1 MNALSIVISG
11 TSLFLDVP
19 GSTGAG
25 SKDLE
30 HFVRAKLQ
38 KGQILV
44 GEVIQGLHGRSY
56 FFAANLFLEAAANG
70 GMGGVLCH
78 VLESEGLY
86 DADDPWN
93 SPKGH
98 LIIKAGPLPCAIL
111 LFLHSNIGCLAD

>member
-1 MNALSIVISG
+1 MKALSTVLSGISLLMNA
-11 TSLFLDVP
+11 P
-19 GSTGAG
+19 GSACAG
-25 SKDLE
+25 SENLE

-44 GEVIQGLHGRSY
+44 GQNIQGLYGRSH

-70 GMGGVLCH
+70 GTGGVLCH
-78 VLESEGLY
+78 VLEGEGLY

-98 LIIKAGPLPCAIL
+98 LVIKAGPMTSALPELC
-111 LFLHSNIGCLAD
+111 G